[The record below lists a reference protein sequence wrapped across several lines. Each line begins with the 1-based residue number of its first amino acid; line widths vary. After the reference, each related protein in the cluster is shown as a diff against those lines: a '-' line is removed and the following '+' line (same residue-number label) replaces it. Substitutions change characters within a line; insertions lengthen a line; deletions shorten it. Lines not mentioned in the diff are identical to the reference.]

1 VTDDRSGT
9 EADGAAR
16 AAWSAMAALVL
27 DNRRRQDVSE
37 AVGLPFGRLR
47 ALRRLAPAP
56 MTMGELAAAIGVD
69 APNCTP
75 VVDDLEQRGLAERRP
90 HPTDRRVRLVAA
102 TPEGVRLA
110 RKAQR
115 IMGTPPAA
123 LRALSAPDLEAL
135 AAILAKLDPDA

>member
-1 VTDDRSGT
+1 VTDERTG
-9 EADGAAR
+9 ADAAR

-27 DNRRRQDVSE
+27 DNRRRQEVSE

-75 VVDDLEQRGLAERRP
+75 VVDDLEARGLVERGP
-90 HPTDRRVRLVAA
+90 HPTDRRSRLVTA
-102 TPEGVRLA
+102 TPEGVRVAA
-110 RKAQR
+110 RADR
-115 IMGTPPAA
+115 MMGTPPDA
-123 LRALSAPDLEAL
+123 LLGLSPTDLELL
-135 AAILAKLDPDA
+135 AGILAKLGPAD